1 MEAARAGMSKWLGFD
16 QSSNHTGFAIFKSDK
31 LQRYGLIDKSK
42 NKDVPLRIKDMF
54 LSIADL
60 IQEEQPDYLVFEG
73 VQRQANEKTMLMLS
87 QLGGM
92 CIGYAYEHSIEVCC
106 PLPVEWRAKLGFRQG
121 AHVKREELKEQAKT
135 FTKVTFGVEASED
148 ECEAIALTYAMLL

>member
-1 MEAARAGMSKWLGFD
+1 MNKWLGFD
-16 QSSNHTGFAIFKSDK
+16 QSSNHTGYAVFEDGK

-42 NKDVPLRIKDMF
+42 DKDVPHRIKEMF

-60 IQEEQPDYLVFEG
+60 IQKEQPDFLVFEG

-92 CIGYAYEHSIEVCC
+92 CIGYAYEHGIEVCC
-106 PLPVEWRAKLGFRQG
+106 PLPVEWRAKLGFHQG
-121 AHVKREELKEQAKT
+121 AHVKREELKEQAKV

-148 ECEAIALTYAMLL
+148 ECEAIALTYAMML